1 MLRSIALTAALALS
15 SALPAFAQ
23 SELER
28 MEAATVAAS
37 LNMEA
42 FMVSRAPSLADAMP
56 DWTWGDDMRAAGSC
70 TLDAIRAE
78 GGDAAAEDYI
88 DALEAFAV
96 LEITSME
103 QLATAAPVPIS
114 SDFAVATSQRCGSDD
129 VAMQRMEA
137 SGLMEAMLDPQVM
150 MQLMGQ

>member
-1 MLRSIALTAALALS
+1 
-15 SALPAFAQ
+15 
-23 SELER
+23 
-28 MEAATVAAS
+28 
-37 LNMEA
+37 
-42 FMVSRAPSLADAMP
+42 
-56 DWTWGDDMRAAGSC
+56 
-70 TLDAIRAE
+70 
-78 GGDAAAEDYI
+78 
-88 DALEAFAV
+88 
-96 LEITSME
+96 ME